1 MFLPTGQFPPS
12 RLTISEAKR
21 MDCDRQ
27 EAGETPQL
35 DSPEFNG
42 STVGSRSLATPAT
55 HPISYKTQPNYLPI
69 VTAVQDF

>member
-1 MFLPTGQFPPS
+1 
-12 RLTISEAKR
+12 
-21 MDCDRQ
+21 MDCDGQ
-27 EAGETPQL
+27 KAGKTLQL